1 MSSKPLER
9 LRRNIGVRLGLWYAL
24 IYTISSA
31 ALFGLV
37 YYLFAAAVA
46 EKEREI
52 LEERLQEYAAI
63 YQSGGARA
71 LQSWLQSTPESRG
84 QEAFFVRLYNRGH
97 QLVFAR
103 VPEDWVALH
112 ESGSNRPGGPRPGDL
127 VRVPRDAEKD
137 LTFVSA
143 PLPGGA
149 ELEVG
154 RTSKNRE
161 TLLQPFRRTVLVV
174 LSGIVVIGFAAG
186 ALFAHRALTPVR
198 QIIATAQ
205 AILRTGRLDARV
217 PARPVHDELDELVGL
232 FNTVLDRNQALI
244 RAMRESLDNVA
255 HDLRTPLARLRG
267 TAELA
272 LQNDADPAAKQ
283 EALAECVE
291 ESDRVVSMLKTLM
304 DITEAEAG
312 MMKLERAPTDLGKLA
327 REVVELYELVAE
339 EKRIRVE
346 TEVPAP
352 CEVAVDPTR
361 LRQVFANLIDNAIK
375 YTPEGGRVTLHLIHE
390 PDAAVVRFRDTGPG
404 IPEDE
409 QPKIWD
415 RLYRGDKSRSQ
426 RGLGLGL
433 SLVKAVVEAHGGSVS
448 VQSRPGEGAEFVV
461 RLPLNPP
468 DLVGTDST
476 PSLTARP

>member
-1 MSSKPLER
+1 MSSNPLER

-24 IYTISSA
+24 IFTISSA

-46 EKEREI
+46 KKEREI
-52 LEERLQEYAAI
+52 LEERLQEYSAI
-63 YQSGGARA
+63 YQHGGARA
-71 LQSWLQSTPESRG
+71 LQSWLQSTAESRG
-84 QEAFFVRLYNRGH
+84 QEAFLVRLYGQGH

-103 VPEDWVALH
+103 VPEDWVAFH
-112 ESGSNRPGGPRPGDL
+112 ASGSNRFGGLRPGDL

-143 PLPGGA
+143 PLSGGA

-154 RTSKNRE
+154 RSSNNRE
-161 TLLQPFRRTVLVV
+161 MLLRPFRRTMLAV
-174 LSGIVVIGFAAG
+174 LSGMVVIGFAAG

-198 QIIATAQ
+198 QIVTTAQ
-205 AILRTGRLDARV
+205 AIIRTGQLDARV
-217 PARPVHDELDELVGL
+217 PARPVHDELDELVSL

-291 ESDRVVSMLKTLM
+291 ESDRVLSMLKTLM
-304 DITEAEAG
+304 DIAEAEAG
-312 MMKLERAPTDLGKLA
+312 MMKLERVPTDLGKLA
-327 REVVELYELVAE
+327 GEVVELYELVAE

-346 TEVPAP
+346 IDVPAP

-361 LRQVFANLIDNAIK
+361 LRQVFANLLDNAVK
-375 YTPEGGRVTLHLIHE
+375 YTPEGGRVTLGVSRAPE
-390 PDAAVVRFRDTGPG
+390 GAVVRFRDTGPG
-404 IPEDE
+404 IPEEE
-409 QPKIWD
+409 QPKIWG

-433 SLVKAVVEAHGGSVS
+433 SLVKAVVEAHRGSVS
-448 VQSRPGEGAEFVV
+448 VHSQPGEGAEFIV
-461 RLPLNPP
+461 RLPV
-468 DLVGTDST
+468 VG
-476 PSLTARP
+476 A

>member
-1 MSSKPLER
+1 MSSNPLER

-37 YYLFAAAVA
+37 YYLFATAVA
-46 EKEREI
+46 KKEREI

-71 LQSWLQSTPESRG
+71 LQSWLQSTTESRG
-84 QEAFFVRLYNRGH
+84 QEAFLVRLYGQGH

-103 VPEDWVALH
+103 VPEDWVGFH
-112 ESGSNRPGGPRPGDL
+112 ESGISQPAGPQPGNV
-127 VRVPRDAEKD
+127 VRAPRDAEKD
-137 LTFVSA
+137 FAFVSA
-143 PLPGGA
+143 SLPNGA

-154 RTSKNRE
+154 RSSKNRE
-161 TLLQPFRRTVLVV
+161 TLLRPFRRTVLAVM
-174 LSGIVVIGFAAG
+174 SGIVLIGFTAG

-205 AILRTGRLDARV
+205 AIIRTGRLDARV

-232 FNTVLDRNQALI
+232 FNTVLDRNQVLI
-244 RAMRESLDNVA
+244 RAMRDSLDNVA

-339 EKRIRVE
+339 EKRVHVE
-346 TEVPAP
+346 TDVPAP

-361 LRQVFANLIDNAIK
+361 MRQVFANLLDNAIK
-375 YTPEGGRVTLHLIHE
+375 YTPEGGRVTLRLSRE
-390 PDAAVVRFRDTGPG
+390 PDAAVVSVRDTGPG
-404 IPEDE
+404 IPEEE
-409 QPKIWD
+409 QSKIWG

-448 VQSRPGEGAEFVV
+448 VHSKPEEGAEFVV
-461 RLPLNPP
+461 RLPTN
-468 DLVGTDST
+468 T
-476 PSLTARP
+476 